1 MMGLRRILTGSY
13 NEVMQTEP
21 HIQPQHLPVSLPI
34 LCIVGPTGA
43 GKTHLAMSLAEHA
56 QSIGMKIE
64 LISMDSA
71 LVYRGLDI
79 GSAKPTKAE
88 RAAVIHHLI
97 DILEPTEVYSAAK
110 FANDAKRLCQEI
122 RLRGNI
128 PVVVGG
134 TMLYWRAW
142 AHGLSSLPPA
152 NPHIRTRLDEQG
164 KTLGWPAMHM
174 QLMKVDPI
182 TASRLM
188 PNDSQRVQR
197 ALEVYEITGTPM
209 STLLADSP
217 SEDGREGSAIPDWI
231 NLVSLEPSD
240 RARLHANLEK
250 RFDEM
255 LNGGLIA
262 EVEKLRAN
270 CALHPDLPAIRSVG
284 YRQVW
289 EYLDGQSN
297 WDQMRYKALAA
308 TRQLGKRQLTWLR
321 AIAGRNTFD
330 PFNPSGLALAL
341 EYCKQH
347 LA

>member
-1 MMGLRRILTGSY
+1 
-13 NEVMQTEP
+13 MQTEP
-21 HIQPQHLPVSLPI
+21 YIQPMQSSGPFSTI
-34 LCIVGPTGA
+34 CIVGPTGA

-56 QSIGMKIE
+56 KTIGLCIE

-88 RAAVIHHLI
+88 QATVVHHLI
-97 DILEPTEVYSAAK
+97 DILEPTEVYSAAR
-110 FANDAKRLCQEI
+110 FAKDAKRLCEEI
-122 RLRGNI
+122 RNRGNI

-142 AHGLSSLPPA
+142 AHGLSTLPPA
-152 NPHIRTRLDEQG
+152 DPEIRERLEEQA
-164 KTLGWPAMHM
+164 KVIGWPAMHT
-174 QLMKVDPI
+174 QLAQVDPI
-182 TASRLM
+182 TAARLM

-197 ALEVYEITGTPM
+197 ALEVFKITGKPM
-209 STLLADSP
+209 STLLAESP
-217 SEDGREGSAIPDWI
+217 SEDGREGSAIPPWI

-240 RARLHANLEK
+240 RARLHLNLEK

-255 LNGGLIA
+255 LSGGLLE
-262 EVEKLRAN
+262 EVEALRKN
-270 CALHPDLPAIRSVG
+270 TALHADLPAIRSVG

-289 EYLDGQSN
+289 EYLNGQI
-297 WDQMRYKALAA
+297 DAEQMRYKALAA

-330 PFNPSGLALAL
+330 PFNPNELKAALD
-341 EYCKQH
+341 YCK
-347 LA
+347 LNLK

>member
-1 MMGLRRILTGSY
+1 
-13 NEVMQTEP
+13 MQSPEP
-21 HIQPQHLPVSLPI
+21 FSTI
-34 LCIVGPTGA
+34 CIVGPTGA

-56 QSIGMKIE
+56 KSIGLNIE

-88 RAAVIHHLI
+88 QATVVHHLI
-97 DILEPTEVYSAAK
+97 DILEPTEVYSAAR
-110 FANDAKRLCQEI
+110 FAKDAKRLCEEI
-122 RLRGNI
+122 RSRGNI

-152 NPHIRTRLDEQG
+152 NPEIRARLEDQAKEI
-164 KTLGWPAMHM
+164 GWPAMHTRLS
-174 QLMKVDPI
+174 QVDPV
-182 TASRLM
+182 TATRLM

-197 ALEVYEITGTPM
+197 ALEVFEITGKPM
-209 STLLADSP
+209 SVLLAESP
-217 SEDGREGSAIPDWI
+217 SEDGREGSAIPPWI

-240 RARLHANLEK
+240 RARLHLNLEK

-255 LNGGLIA
+255 LSGGLME
-262 EVEKLRAN
+262 EVEALRKN
-270 CALHPDLPAIRSVG
+270 TALHADLPAIRSVG

-289 EYLDGQSN
+289 EYLDGQI
-297 WDQMRYKALAA
+297 DLAQMRYKALAA

-321 AIAGRNTFD
+321 AIAGRKTFD
-330 PFNPSGLALAL
+330 PFNPTELKAALD
-341 EYCKQH
+341 YCKAN
-347 LA
+347 LK

>member
-1 MMGLRRILTGSY
+1 
-13 NEVMQTEP
+13 MQSPEP
-21 HIQPQHLPVSLPI
+21 FSTI
-34 LCIVGPTGA
+34 CIVGPTGA

-56 QSIGMKIE
+56 KSIGLNIE

-88 RAAVIHHLI
+88 QAAVVHHLI
-97 DILEPTEVYSAAK
+97 DILEPTEVYSAAR
-110 FANDAKRLCQEI
+110 FAKDAKRLCEEI
-122 RLRGNI
+122 RSRGNI

-152 NPHIRTRLDEQG
+152 NPEIRIRLEEQA
-164 KTLGWPAMHM
+164 KAIGWPAMHTHLS
-174 QLMKVDPI
+174 QVDPV
-182 TASRLM
+182 TAARLM

-197 ALEVYEITGTPM
+197 ALEVFEITGKPM
-209 STLLADSP
+209 STLLAESP
-217 SEDGREGSAIPDWI
+217 SEDGREGSAIPPWI

-240 RARLHANLEK
+240 RKRLHLNLEK

-255 LNGGLIA
+255 LSGGLME
-262 EVEKLRAN
+262 EVETLRKN
-270 CALHPDLPAIRSVG
+270 TALHADLPAIRSVG

-289 EYLDGQSN
+289 EYLDGQID
-297 WDQMRYKALAA
+297 WEQMRYKALAA

-321 AIAGRNTFD
+321 AIAGRKTFD
-330 PFNPSGLALAL
+330 PFNPSELKAALD
-341 EYCKQH
+341 YCKVN
-347 LA
+347 LK